1 MRRLGVVIL
10 GLSLAILGFARPVAA
25 AAQFTIWPANYTYGT
40 PPGPLTPSG
49 QFTWSATTY
58 GVAFEQSLA
67 PFTSLRTSLAYGPT
81 SNVTFSP
88 IGALS
93 GYSGGVLLA
102 DAALRVGMQTGPVG
116 LAAYG
121 GYGGLFFNATG
132 PTPDRVVLQSAGT
145 RLGVEANV
153 APAPGV
159 TFRGSYTIT
168 TGLTTNAN
176 FSISQAP
183 GAAGNFTGSGT
194 GNEYEVAL
202 VFSPVPMTSMYAGY
216 RSGTQQITW
225 SSGGNTTNTFSG
237 WMVGVDLRF

>member
-10 GLSLAILGFARPVAA
+10 GLLLAILGLARPVAA

-40 PPGPLTPSG
+40 PSG
-49 QFTWSATTY
+49 QFTWTATTY
-58 GVAFEQSLA
+58 AVAFEQSLA
-67 PFTSLRTSLAYGPT
+67 PFTSLRTNLAYGPT

-88 IGALS
+88 SGALS

-102 DAALRVGMQTGPVG
+102 DAALRVGLQTGPVG

-132 PTPDRVVLQSAGT
+132 PTAADRVVLQSAGT

-153 APAPGV
+153 AAAPGV
-159 TFRGSYTIT
+159 TLRGSYTIT
-168 TGLTTNAN
+168 SGLTTNAN
-176 FSISQAP
+176 FSVSQPPP
-183 GAAGNFTGSGT
+183 GVTGNFTGSGT

-202 VFSPVPMTSMYAGY
+202 VLSPVPTTSVYAGY
-216 RSGTQQITW
+216 RSGTQQI
-225 SSGGNTTNTFSG
+225 
-237 WMVGVDLRF
+237 

>member
-10 GLSLAILGFARPVAA
+10 GFSLAILGLARPAAA

-40 PPGPLTPSG
+40 PSG
-49 QFTWSATTY
+49 QFTWTATTY
-58 GVAFEQSLA
+58 AVTFEQSLA
-67 PFTSLRTSLAYGPT
+67 PFTSFRTNLAYGPT
-81 SNVTFSP
+81 SNVTFAGS
-88 IGALS
+88 GLS

-132 PTPDRVVLQSAGT
+132 STASDRAVLQSSGT

-159 TFRGSYTIT
+159 TFRGNYTIM

-176 FSISQAP
+176 FAISTPPPAVT
-183 GAAGNFTGSGT
+183 GNFAGSGT
-194 GNEYEVAL
+194 GNEFEVAL
-202 VFSPVPMTSMYAGY
+202 VVSPVPMTSVYAGY

-225 SSGGNTTNTFSG
+225 SGGGNTTNTWSG

>member
-10 GLSLAILGFARPVAA
+10 GLSLAILGLARPAAA

-40 PPGPLTPSG
+40 PSG
-49 QFTWSATTY
+49 QYTWTATTY
-58 GVAFEQSLA
+58 GVTFEQALA
-67 PFTSLRTSLAYGPT
+67 PFTSFRTNLAYGPT
-81 SNVTFSP
+81 SNVTF
-88 IGALS
+88 GGTALS

-132 PTPDRVVLQSAGT
+132 STASDRAVLQSAGT

-159 TFRGSYTIT
+159 TFRGNYTIM

-176 FSISQAP
+176 FAVSTPPP
-183 GAAGNFTGSGT
+183 GLTGNFTGSGT

-202 VFSPVPMTSMYAGY
+202 VFSPVPMTSVYAGY

-225 SSGGNTTNTFSG
+225 NGGGNTTNTWSG
-237 WMVGVDLRF
+237 WLVGVDLRF

>member
-1 MRRLGVVIL
+1 MRRLGVVIF
-10 GLSLAILGFARPVAA
+10 GLSLAILGLARPAAA

-40 PPGPLTPSG
+40 PSG
-49 QFTWSATTY
+49 QFTWTATTY
-58 GVAFEQSLA
+58 AVTFEQSLA
-67 PFTSLRTSLAYGPT
+67 PFTSFRTNLAYGPT
-81 SNVTFSP
+81 SNVTFAGS
-88 IGALS
+88 ALS

-132 PTPDRVVLQSAGT
+132 STATDRAVLQSAGT

-159 TFRGSYTIT
+159 TFRSNYTIM

-176 FSISQAP
+176 FAISTPPP
-183 GAAGNFTGSGT
+183 GVTGNFTGSGT

-202 VFSPVPMTSMYAGY
+202 VFSPVPATSVYAGY

-225 SSGGNTTNTFSG
+225 SGGGGNTTNTWSG
-237 WMVGVDLRF
+237 WLVGVDLRF

>member
-10 GLSLAILGFARPVAA
+10 GLSLAVLGLTWPVAA
-25 AAQFTIWPANYTYGT
+25 AAQFTIWPANYSYGT
-40 PPGPLTPSG
+40 PSPPAG

-58 GVAFEQSLA
+58 AVAFEQSLA
-67 PFTSLRTSLAYGPT
+67 PFTSLRTNLAYGPT
-81 SNVTFSP
+81 NTVNLNGT
-88 IGALS
+88 ALT

-102 DAALRVGMQTGPVG
+102 DAALRVGLQTGPVG

-132 PTPDRVVLQSAGT
+132 SSTSDRVVLQSSGT
-145 RLGVEANV
+145 RLGVEANMS
-153 APAPGV
+153 PGPGMSL
-159 TFRGSYTIT
+159 RGSYTVT

-176 FSISQAP
+176 ISISP
-183 GAAGNFTGSGT
+183 PNPVVTGTFTGSGT

-202 VFSPVPMTSMYAGY
+202 VLSPVPTTSVYAGY

-225 SSGGNTTNTFSG
+225 SGGGNTTNTFSG
-237 WMVGVDLRF
+237 WLVGVDLRF